1 MSAGIRG
8 IHRVAY
14 PRLNHPLSLAWL
26 PALTLSAAALEI
38 RSYDPAV
45 HNRFT
50 GFPGAPVMNPTF
62 LHDAARFTG
71 TGWFASG
78 AHKQCTLV
86 SPRHFVWATH
96 HIPLNG
102 EFVRFLDSGGT
113 VVQRQ
118 VNAVAVISKGLDGD
132 SDLTLATLSAAVP
145 ATVKPHR
152 YLNLE
157 EESDYLLTPVMVFGF
172 VASPVVQPRA
182 GRGTI
187 AGFDDAD
194 INGNIT
200 RVCRFDYST
209 LAGQPDDAHLI
220 PGDSGSASFAD
231 AGGEAAL
238 VGVHAFYLPESSPIQ
253 NFDTFIPHYIAE
265 LDAQMAPLGYRMRP
279 ANYTPTTLSFTTATA
294 PVSLRQAHPGSVTFT
309 FANSGAQLT
318 GNAELTL
325 AFTAGQEPSSI
336 SAPGWVVE
344 STGASS
350 WSIRK
355 ATMAAAED
363 IAVVASWTSLP
374 AAPALAVN
382 ATIQSDTA
390 TGAAHAPSF
399 TLNPSYAAWALGLA
413 EAGQEDDPDEDALP
427 NLLEYAFG
435 GDAESGSMLLSS
447 GDSLRP
453 LIAHAAGNVT
463 LSYPERSDAVLR
475 GLSYQ
480 VETSADLDSLAG
492 AVSLPP
498 GAVSSTQPYVPDVPG
513 FVKRVITW
521 PSDGPVRFARVK
533 VELSE

>member
-1 MSAGIRG
+1 MP
-8 IHRVAY
+8 V
-14 PRLNHPLSLAWL
+14 
-26 PALTLSAAALEI
+26 LTLPAAALEI

-50 GFPGAPVMNPTF
+50 GFPGAPVMNPAF
-62 LHDAARFTG
+62 LHDAAKFTG

-96 HIPLNG
+96 HVPVDGQN
-102 EFVRFLDSGGT
+102 VRFLDSGGT
-113 VVQRQ
+113 VVQRT
-118 VNAVAVISKGLDGD
+118 VNAVAAMESDGGGG

-145 ATVKPHR
+145 ATVEPFR
-152 YLNLE
+152 YLNLPQ
-157 EESDYLLTPVMVFGF
+157 ESDYVGKSLMVFGF
-172 VASPVVQPRA
+172 VTPPESPVVQPRA
-182 GRGTI
+182 GRGAI
-187 AGFDDAD
+187 AAFDSHD
-194 INGNIT
+194 IDGAGSQGLT
-200 RVCRFDYST
+200 RTFRFDYNS
-209 LAGQPDDAHLI
+209 LAGLADDAHLI
-220 PGDSGSASFAD
+220 PGDSGSPSFAD
-231 AGGEAAL
+231 VEGEPAL
-238 VGVHAFYLPESSPIQ
+238 VGIHAFYLPENEPIQ
-253 NFDTFIPHYIAE
+253 NFDTFIPHYIAK
-265 LDAQMAPLGYRMRP
+265 LDEQMAPLGYRMRP
-279 ANYTPTTLSFTTATA
+279 ANYTPTTLSFATATA

-344 STGASS
+344 STGSSS

-363 IAVVASWTSLP
+363 IAVVAGWTSLP
-374 AAPALAVN
+374 AIASLAVN

-413 EAGQEDDPDEDALP
+413 EAGQGDDPDEDGLP

-435 GDAESGSMLLSS
+435 GDAESGAMLLLS
-447 GDSLRP
+447 GDFIRP
-453 LIAHAAGNVT
+453 LVTHAAGNVT

-492 AVSLPP
+492 AVSLPA